1 MITGAA
7 DGRSEYRQAWGEAGR
22 DERLEPGGTA
32 TFSVGTASARGK
44 AGEQTK
50 SCQLLSISHPGQFGV
65 AETVFDV
72 VLFCLVLL
80 GH

>member
-1 MITGAA
+1 MADQSTGK
-7 DGRSEYRQAWGEAGR
+7 DGGEAGR
-22 DERLEPGGTA
+22 DERLESGGTA
-32 TFSVGTASARGK
+32 TFSGGTASAAEK

-50 SCQLLSISHPGQFGV
+50 SCQLLSISHPVSFGV

-72 VLFCLVLL
+72 LLFCLVLL